1 MESLGFGPDDHP
13 HRSSQLEHFDW
24 AHFDEQRA
32 FGISTSLYEKHPV
45 TGQSAGNPIAD
56 VFGIIARENN
66 AILALA
72 DGVK

>member
-13 HRSSQLEHFDW
+13 HRSNQLEPLNW
-24 AHFDEQRA
+24 AYFDEQRA

-56 VFGIIARENN
+56 VFGIIMKLFNK
-66 AILALA
+66 ILYN
-72 DGVK
+72 KISQ